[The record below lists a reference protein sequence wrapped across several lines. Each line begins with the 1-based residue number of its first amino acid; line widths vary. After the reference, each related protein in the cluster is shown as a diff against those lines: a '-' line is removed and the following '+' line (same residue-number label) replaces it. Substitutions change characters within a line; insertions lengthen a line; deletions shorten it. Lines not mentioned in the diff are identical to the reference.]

1 MGIDPYN
8 FVSCLNCVMAQRLV
22 RKLCAKCK
30 IAMTHSDE
38 ALRESGIDP
47 EKCRDVNFYDAKGCT
62 ECNGTGYRGRS
73 AIVELLDLNDTI
85 RELIISKAPVTQ
97 LKKAATEEGTIFLRE
112 SAVEKVLAGE
122 TSLREI
128 NRVTFVE

>member
-1 MGIDPYN
+1 
-8 FVSCLNCVMAQRLV
+8 MAQRLV
-22 RKLCAKCK
+22 RKLCVKCK
-30 IAMTHSDE
+30 IAITLPDE

-47 EKCRDVNFYDAKGCT
+47 DFCRGVTFYDAKGCV

-97 LKKAATEEGTIFLRE
+97 LKKAAREEGTVFLRE